1 MNGCLRHLT
10 RILVP
15 ALLLTTPM
23 LASAAKPK
31 ESKEEKLKKPRLA
44 ILDFPPAAGGWSCA
58 GWNQSEQRM
67 SNVLRDLFTTEL
79 SEKAKGKVRI
89 VERER
94 LGDLRKELSFEQSGE
109 VDGATAQRL
118 GKLLGV
124 RYMLSGKI
132 TRFACKKSE
141 ASSGWGIGS
150 LVGKLTGSS
159 TAGAV
164 AGSVQTAKMKFSGR
178 IDVRL
183 IDTQSGEILATA
195 KDEEETADSSV
206 KVAGGGSTVDYDE
219 ELVNKVYE
227 PIVQRLT
234 PKLVKKIVA
243 AHAENLA
250 EDEEDDAPPPPKKVA
265 AAKVEEAPKPAP
277 APAAEEAAPAPVP
290 VPPATK
296 WTKAPGLYWEQTMSG
311 QMGGFTMPAKTSKV
325 CMPKN
330 QWEQPPKMG
339 SDDCT
344 FSELKRS
351 SSKMTWKMTCK
362 NGMTGEGEMTWTG
375 DSYAGWTNM
384 TTPAGDMKWNMSGK
398 RLGGDCEATVPQ
410 RE

>member
-10 RILVP
+10 RILLP
-15 ALLLTTPM
+15 ALLLSTPV

-58 GWNQSEQRM
+58 GWNQSEHRM
-67 SNVLRDLFTTEL
+67 SNVLRDLFTTEIA
-79 SEKAKGKVRI
+79 EKAKGKVRI

-94 LGDLRKELSFEQSGE
+94 LSDLQKELSFEQSGE
-109 VDGATAQRL
+109 VDGATAQRI

-132 TRFACKKSE
+132 TRFACKKTE
-141 ASSGWGIGS
+141 ASTGWGVGS
-150 LVGKLTGSS
+150 LVGKLTGSG

-206 KVAGGGSTVDYDE
+206 KIAGGGSTVDYDE

-227 PIVQRLT
+227 PIVQRMA
-234 PKLVKKIVA
+234 PKLVKKITA

-250 EDEEDDAPPPPKKVA
+250 DDEDDDAPPPPRKVA
-265 AAKVEEAPKPAP
+265 AAKVDEAPPAKK
-277 APAAEEAAPAPVP
+277 APEPEAAPAPAPSPAP
-290 VPPATK
+290 VAYG
-296 WTKAPGLYWEQTMSG
+296 KAPGLYWEQTMSG

-330 QWEQPPKMG
+330 QWEQPPKMSG
-339 SDDCT
+339 DDCT
-344 FSELKRS
+344 FTDLKRS
-351 SSKMTWKMTCK
+351 GSKMSWKMTCK
-362 NGMTGEGEMTWTG
+362 NGMTGEGEMTWTP
-375 DSYAGWTNM
+375 DTYSGWTSM
-384 TTPAGDMKWNMSGK
+384 VTPAGEMKMNMSGK
-398 RLGGDCEATVPQ
+398 RLGGDCEAVVPK